1 MDPDPLNL
9 DSIQAWIEA
18 AAGEARNVC
27 PPLSINASDVIVPL
41 EAADA
46 IMCVNV
52 VHISPWD
59 ATEGLMRIAGR
70 LLALGGILYMYGPY
84 KIDGAHT
91 APSNETFDRSLRA
104 QNDTWGVRDLEKI
117 CVEAEKNGL
126 TYVEKIAMPSNNHS
140 VVFRKLS

>member
-1 MDPDPLNL
+1 M
-9 DSIQAWIEA
+9 
-18 AAGEARNVC
+18 
-27 PPLSINASDVIVPL
+27 PL

-104 QNDTWGVRDLEKI
+104 QNDTWGVRDLEEI

-126 TYVEKIAMPSNNHS
+126 TYVEKIAMPSNNYS